1 MFCDN
6 CLQRDVS
13 LGPSQCHAAAIPCP
27 SAAARKTHPSG
38 PGSWK
43 FPVPRLGTPR
53 SHPNPHLG
61 NWAKG
66 ATQTPHSTQL
76 TQLPYRGSTNNVQSH
91 LITSRDCMTK
101 PLSTASQTQTD
112 CSARL
117 SVGCQSLQKQYPK
130 IDLYQIN
137 TCKATVNSCKIV
149 YVERLLKAFSSPVFF
164 ALCHLLM
171 TSRSSGRTQRL
182 QFSGS
187 KSSCAMSAK
196 ELLQPSN
203 HRTKSTIFHRYH
215 RHRLGN
221 K

>member
-1 MFCDN
+1 MSCRGHAMSFSSSSQN
-6 CLQRDVS
+6 SSVRAGKLKIPGAS
-13 LGPSQCHAAAIPCP
+13 TWNPSKP
-27 SAAARKTHPSG
+27 SKSTPWG
-38 PGSWK
+38 KGSNTD
-43 FPVPRLGTPR
+43 TPR
-53 SHPNPHLG
+53 
-61 NWAKG
+61 
-66 ATQTPHSTQL
+66 STQL
-76 TQLPYRGSTNNVQSH
+76 THLPYRGSTNVQSH

-117 SVGCQSLQKQYPK
+117 SVGLQSLQKQYPK
-130 IDLYQIN
+130 IDLYQVN
-137 TCKATVNSCKIV
+137 TCKATANSCKIV

-164 ALCHLLM
+164 ALCHLPM

-196 ELLQPSN
+196 ELLQPSTANHHVWQVN